1 MRGKRK
7 NQFYLLQS
15 QEINPG
21 LSCFIA
27 LDLTHQMEDILSL

>member
-1 MRGKRK
+1 MRGKWK